1 MLTRLVVT
9 HQPGG
14 SLIRSEIEYGGLY
27 YLVALVGF
35 ITPLSGVMVHYIVL
49 PDEHDFTDGTSQNYV
64 QKRGSKQMQPLK
76 GS

>member
-27 YLVALVGF
+27 YLVALVSF
-35 ITPLSGVMVHYIVL
+35 ITPLSGVMAHYIVL
-49 PDEHDFTDGTSQNYV
+49 SDGHDFTDE
-64 QKRGSKQMQPLK
+64 
-76 GS
+76 

>member
-49 PDEHDFTDGTSQNYV
+49 PDEHDFTDAIPDDTAKDIGLLV
-64 QKRGSKQMQPLK
+64 RVVI
-76 GS
+76 